1 MNHSYAALKKRL
13 LWLSGALFL
22 FAFTG
27 SASFAQIWVGPK
39 IGLQLAKAVPDQQ
52 ERLYGEK
59 FTSAYQPGYTVGLD
73 VNYEVNRTF
82 SLETGLLYSRKGKI
96 ITQQDPP
103 YRQNAATYHHLDLP
117 LLLRT
122 TFGRGFW
129 QWYLN
134 AGANVSY
141 WLTGKGHLQADGID
155 RDYRIR
161 FSDENRQRGD
171 IYLPNAHRLQFGLDF
186 GGGLIFKLGP
196 YERLSVDFKYTL
208 GQTDLS
214 QSATL
219 TPAPGYYFD
228 RFRTTNHVISI
239 STAYQFKIDTGPSK
253 KRKQ

>member
-1 MNHSYAALKKRL
+1 V
-13 LWLSGALFL
+13 
-22 FAFTG
+22 FTC
-27 SASFAQIWVGPK
+27 SASLAQIWVGPK

-52 ERLYGEK
+52 ERRYGEK
-59 FTSAYQPGYTVGLD
+59 FTSSYKPGYTFGLD

-96 ITQQDPP
+96 ITQQALPNQ
-103 YRQNAATYHHLDLP
+103 QNAATYHHLDLP

-122 TFGRGFW
+122 TFGRGFR

-141 WLTGKGHLQADGID
+141 WLAGRGSIQADGVD

-161 FSDENRQRGD
+161 FSPGISQRED
-171 IYLPNAHRLQFGLDF
+171 IYLPNANRLQFGLDF
-186 GGGLIFKLGP
+186 GAGLIFKMGP

-214 QSATL
+214 QSATSEN
-219 TPAPGYYFD
+219 AQKYFD

-239 STAYQFKIDTGPSK
+239 STAYQFKINTGPSK
-253 KRKQ
+253 KRK